1 MAGRKPSDPQSPSD
15 TPPDTLP
22 DPSAPSRDGGLPD
35 RETLRRFVTE
45 ASGRVGKRE
54 IARAFGLGP
63 EHKAA
68 LRDMLR
74 ELALDGA
81 LVPAGAR
88 RFRAS
93 AAMPEAT
100 VVQVTG
106 TDPDGDPIAR
116 PVMWEGDGPAPV
128 IFMHPEQKGRP
139 ALAPGE
145 RVVARLKRVG
155 PGRYE
160 GRTLRRLTDAPGR
173 IVGLFRATPA
183 DPAAPPRRVQEAGR
197 IVPADRR
204 SKAEWIVPAG
214 ETMGAGTDE
223 IVVAEPLPMA
233 GHGLKPARIVERLG
247 PIGDARSVSLLAIH
261 THGIP
266 HQFSAD
272 ALAEADRARGV
283 PAEGREDLRE
293 VPLITIDGADAR
305 DFDDAVYAE
314 PWSGPEGTGFR
325 LIVAIADVAHYVRP
339 GSALDSEARRRG
351 NSVYFPDRVV
361 PMLPEAL
368 SNGWCSL
375 RPGEDRGCL
384 FVEIHIDAA
393 GRKLRHRFGRGLMRS
408 AARLTYDDVQAMA
421 DGAQDSP
428 LPEGMMETLFATWR
442 ALSTARAQRG
452 TLELDVPERVV
463 RLDATGRITAIEP
476 RIRHDSHRLIEDFM
490 VLANVAAAEELE
502 RRRRPCLY
510 RIHAPPSPERAE
522 SMRDTLSA
530 MGFAVPPVGTLH
542 ARDLAGVLAR
552 AAEGDAPTLV
562 SETIL
567 RAQSQAEYSPENIG
581 HFGLALSSYA
591 HFTSPIRRYADLMV
605 HRALIGLGTHP
616 PDAMPAADAAKLD
629 EIGTQVSTAE
639 RRAILA
645 ERETTERYVAAWL
658 ADQVGAELTGHVS
671 GVTRFGVFVTLTQT
685 GASGLVPVS
694 TLPDDVWTHDDKS
707 HTLRGRDS
715 GLVLRL
721 GQPVTVRLA
730 EATPVTGGLLFTL
743 TDPPPAPARRARG
756 QRPR

>member
-1 MAGRKPSDPQSPSD
+1 MEGRKPSDPQPPPE
-15 TPPDTLP
+15 TPPGP
-22 DPSAPSRDGGLPD
+22 ASPPRDGGLPD

-45 ASGRVGKRE
+45 ATGRVGKRE

-63 EHKAA
+63 AHKAA

-74 ELALDGA
+74 ELAMDGT

-116 PVMWEGDGPAPV
+116 PVLWEGDGPAPV

-183 DPAAPPRRVQEAGR
+183 DPAATPRGAREAGR

-204 SKAEWIVPAG
+204 AKAEWVVPAG
-214 ETMGAGTDE
+214 ETLGAETDE

-247 PIGDARSVSLLAIH
+247 PMGDARSVSLLAIH

-266 HQFSAD
+266 DQFAAD
-272 ALAEADRARGV
+272 ALAEAARARGV
-283 PAEGREDLRE
+283 PVDGREDLRA

-314 PWSGPEGTGFR
+314 PDGTGFR

-339 GSALDSEARRRG
+339 GSALDREARRRG

-384 FVEIHIDAA
+384 FAEIHIDAD
-393 GRKLRHRFGRGLMRS
+393 GRKLRHRFGRGIMRS
-408 AARLTYDDVQAMA
+408 AARLTYDAVQAIA
-421 DGAQDSP
+421 DGGAQDSP
-428 LPEGMMETLFATWR
+428 LPEGLVATLFAAWR

-463 RLDATGRITAIEP
+463 RLDETGRITAIEP
-476 RIRHDSHRLIEDFM
+476 RIRHDSHRLIEEFM

-502 RRRRPCLY
+502 RRRLPCLY
-510 RIHAPPSPERAE
+510 RIHAAPSPERAA
-522 SMRDTLSA
+522 SMRDTLEA
-530 MGFAVPPVGTLH
+530 MGFALPPAGTLH

-567 RAQSQAEYSPENIG
+567 RAQSQAEYSPDNIG
-581 HFGLALSSYA
+581 HFGLALPSYA

-605 HRALIGLGTHP
+605 HRALIGLGTTP
-616 PDAMPAADAAKLD
+616 PDAMPAADAAKLE
-629 EIGTQVSTAE
+629 EIGQQVSTAE

-658 ADQVGAELTGHVS
+658 ADRVGAELTGHVS
-671 GVTRFGVFVTLTQT
+671 GVTRFGVFVTLTRT
-685 GASGLVPVS
+685 GAGGLVPVS
-694 TLPDDVWTHDDKS
+694 TLPDDVWTHDDKT

>member
-1 MAGRKPSDPQSPSD
+1 MAGRKPSDPQPSSD

-45 ASGRVGKRE
+45 ATGRVGKRE

-266 HQFSAD
+266 NQFSAD
-272 ALAEADRARGV
+272 ALAEADRAR
-283 PAEGREDLRE
+283 A
-293 VPLITIDGADAR
+293 A
-305 DFDDAVYAE
+305 
-314 PWSGPEGTGFR
+314 S
-325 LIVAIADVAHYVRP
+325 
-339 GSALDSEARRRG
+339 RR
-351 NSVYFPDRVV
+351 
-361 PMLPEAL
+361 
-368 SNGWCSL
+368 
-375 RPGEDRGCL
+375 
-384 FVEIHIDAA
+384 
-393 GRKLRHRFGRGLMRS
+393 K
-408 AARLTYDDVQAMA
+408 AARTC
-421 DGAQDSP
+421 
-428 LPEGMMETLFATWR
+428 
-442 ALSTARAQRG
+442 ARCR
-452 TLELDVPERVV
+452 
-463 RLDATGRITAIEP
+463 
-476 RIRHDSHRLIEDFM
+476 
-490 VLANVAAAEELE
+490 
-502 RRRRPCLY
+502 
-510 RIHAPPSPERAE
+510 
-522 SMRDTLSA
+522 
-530 MGFAVPPVGTLH
+530 
-542 ARDLAGVLAR
+542 
-552 AAEGDAPTLV
+552 
-562 SETIL
+562 
-567 RAQSQAEYSPENIG
+567 
-581 HFGLALSSYA
+581 
-591 HFTSPIRRYADLMV
+591 
-605 HRALIGLGTHP
+605 
-616 PDAMPAADAAKLD
+616 
-629 EIGTQVSTAE
+629 
-639 RRAILA
+639 
-645 ERETTERYVAAWL
+645 
-658 ADQVGAELTGHVS
+658 
-671 GVTRFGVFVTLTQT
+671 
-685 GASGLVPVS
+685 
-694 TLPDDVWTHDDKS
+694 
-707 HTLRGRDS
+707 
-715 GLVLRL
+715 
-721 GQPVTVRLA
+721 
-730 EATPVTGGLLFTL
+730 
-743 TDPPPAPARRARG
+743 
-756 QRPR
+756 